1 MKLCYVL
8 PQYNFNSAENFFHII
23 NFLSELGK
31 VVELYVIIEHCDVE
45 PVIPNVKQLF
55 VLDNGVFKPSLYER
69 FLKIIRI
76 YFLLYRSGVK
86 VFFSR
91 ASLTGVIPLVV
102 ANRLLNFNRGR
113 VVFWSCG
120 QDVVPLSFIPTRKN
134 IKRLFSK
141 ICGWIMFK
149 GINYL
154 ATGPELMVNY
164 YHHHYGI
171 PVHKIVTLYNDISLE
186 RFHPLSAIE
195 KAKLKFNLMGS
206 HKRVLLFVHT
216 FNVSR
221 GTDLLP
227 LIALELKAKGIDAVI
242 LAIGREG
249 DYSSEL
255 INNIANYQLDDYL
268 VHVGQIP
275 NRDISSY
282 YQIAD
287 LFLMPSRGE
296 GFPRVLLEAMACGCP
311 PLSFDVG
318 GVAEILPSDS
328 LKQLLVSCDDE
339 QRFIDQSTALIDD
352 SSLLQELGDMS
363 SEKVKAYNTP
373 VITTMY
379 IDKLSPIDPV

>member
-1 MKLCYVL
+1 M
-8 PQYNFNSAENFFHII
+8 Q
-23 NFLSELGK
+23 
-31 VVELYVIIEHCDVE
+31 
-45 PVIPNVKQLF
+45 
-55 VLDNGVFKPSLYER
+55 
-69 FLKIIRI
+69 
-76 YFLLYRSGVK
+76 
-86 VFFSR
+86 
-91 ASLTGVIPLVV
+91 
-102 ANRLLNFNRGR
+102 
-113 VVFWSCG
+113 
-120 QDVVPLSFIPTRKN
+120 
-134 IKRLFSK
+134 
-141 ICGWIMFK
+141 
-149 GINYL
+149 
-154 ATGPELMVNY
+154 
-164 YHHHYGI
+164 
-171 PVHKIVTLYNDISLE
+171 KIVTLYNDISLE
-186 RFHPLSAIE
+186 RFHPLSATE
-195 KAKLKFNLMGS
+195 KEKLKFNLIGS

-352 SSLLQELGDMS
+352 LSLLQELGRMS
-363 SEKVKAYNTP
+363 SEKVKSYNTP

-379 IDKLSPIDPV
+379 IDKLSSIDPV